1 MIIVKRWAI
10 FHLVL
15 QGKRRVFGQFNGDE
29 DFSLSESIFAF
40 DPVEMVITTDDCV
53 QYKLEG
59 PTEDHPLMVMLMSD
73 NPKDTCLDVSTQYMN
88 MGFDDHFEE

>member
-40 DPVEMVITTDDCV
+40 DPVEMVITTDD
-53 QYKLEG
+53 
-59 PTEDHPLMVMLMSD
+59 
-73 NPKDTCLDVSTQYMN
+73 
-88 MGFDDHFEE
+88 